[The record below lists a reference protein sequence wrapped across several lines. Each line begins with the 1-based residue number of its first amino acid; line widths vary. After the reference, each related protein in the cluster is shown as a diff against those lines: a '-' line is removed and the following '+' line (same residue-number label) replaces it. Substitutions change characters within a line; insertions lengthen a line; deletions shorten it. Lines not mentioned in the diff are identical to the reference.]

1 MKKKILSLLLVLG
14 LFLSGTI
21 LFTACG
27 EPKEKQAISLTYV
40 NASGEEIYSSYNTY
54 TYSKNLNVDIYDNVF
69 VKLTY
74 EDGSTN
80 TFDFD
85 DKQFAITIEYAPF
98 GDNVTTETLQSL
110 PSSDSY
116 KVGMYTIKHFYQKV
130 GAGINF
136 TVEQANYGAN
146 YALTSI
152 GTSGWDYIQAPT
164 LEDLIE
170 SAVVVD
176 SEGNELQLDMSDG
189 YPFSYMNIDKFNEI
203 KASINYTTTG
213 YSLPDTEQ
221 VQSLIEQNSNIYND
235 YAELYPGDYVFFASI
250 KESDNYGSVYT
261 TKGVK
266 VSVVKTV
273 LFVSSETQNN
283 IVRTYDLS
291 YETFEEVQNGIAISK
306 IFDLNSWTPG
316 NDVVLKDNHG
326 NSYTFDYFEL
336 TTNWASGT
344 PTTVNYNDEIKSYP
358 LQFVSTTICEDS
370 GETHKADG
378 FDITNIY
385 AKIGI
390 NIEPVI
396 IRTTLSERSY
406 TYPEYLNATNKN
418 NFRIVVDD
426 LGSELIEGADTANY
440 VNFEVKKDGNAVPSN
455 VTVVYS
461 NNNYYINIPQSS
473 IDLGT
478 YEAIITPK
486 YPNSC
491 IIHNETYSADQQTT
505 TIVVAN
511 PEIDIETISATIDP
525 DGKIKMEWAVRS
537 ENAADAFNTYIEDTN
552 IFDDFTLS
560 VAEGDDI
567 EQPYSGTATLSD
579 VEFTQR
585 IGDQMHAN
593 YGGTPSI
600 KNEDVLLITLTATVT
615 NLTHEYYNGVNLRI
629 QATSTSKFYNNLNSI
644 VYFSTDQY
652 VLLQDDYITKL
663 LGGKLN
669 QSTTESLESG
679 ETFTLATYIN
689 TDTLNNDYG
698 KWVITKDGQ
707 EVTNYSEEVT
717 ETTTFV
723 ITFEPKNEVAVRSI
737 EPIQLKIIVSQ

>member
-40 NASGEEIYSSYNTY
+40 NASGEEIYSYNTY

-74 EDGSTN
+74 DDGSTQS
-80 TFDFD
+80 FDFD

-152 GTSGWDYIQAPT
+152 GTSGWDFIQSPT

-170 SAVVVD
+170 DAVVVD
-176 SEGNELQLDMSDG
+176 SEGNELQLDTSDG
-189 YPFSYMNIDKFNEI
+189 YPFSYMGIDKFNEI

-221 VQSLIEQNSNIYND
+221 VQSLIELNSNTYDNN
-235 YAELYPGDYVFFASI
+235 AELYPGDYVFFASI

-266 VSVVKTV
+266 VSVEKTV

-358 LQFVSTTICEDS
+358 LQFVSTTICQDQYNSYEA
-370 GETHKADG
+370 KG

-385 AKIGI
+385 AKVGF
-390 NIEPVI
+390 NVEPVTI
-396 IRTTLSERSY
+396 GTTLNERSY

-418 NFRIVVDD
+418 NFRIVVND

-440 VNFEVKKDGNAVPSN
+440 VNFEVKKDGNTAPSD

-491 IIHNETYSADQQTT
+491 IIDNYSEDQQTT

-525 DGKIKMEWAVRS
+525 DGKMTMEWAVRCKNS
-537 ENAADAFNTYIEDTN
+537 FDTFYTYINTNN
-552 IFDDFTLS
+552 IFNNFTWS

-567 EQPYSGTATLSD
+567 MQEYLGEVTL
-579 VEFTQR
+579 VNIEFTQR

-600 KNEDVLLITLTATVT
+600 KNEDVLLITMTATVT
-615 NLTHEYYNGVNLRI
+615 NLTHEYGNGVNLRI

-644 VYFSTDQY
+644 VYFSTDRY

-663 LGGKLN
+663 LGGKLD
-669 QSTTESLESG
+669 QSTTETLKSG
-679 ETFTLATYIN
+679 ETFTLDTYIN
-689 TDTLNNDYG
+689 TNTLNNDYG

-707 EVTNYSEEVT
+707 EVTDYREEVT

>member
-40 NASGEEIYSSYNTY
+40 NASGEEIYSTYNTY

-74 EDGSTN
+74 DDGSTN

-116 KVGMYTIKHFYQKV
+116 KVGMYTIEHFYQKV

-152 GTSGWDYIQAPT
+152 GTSGWEYIQAPT

-189 YPFSYMNIDKFNEI
+189 HPFSYMDIDKFNEI

-221 VQSLIEQNSNIYND
+221 VQSLIEQYSDIYNN
-235 YAELYPGDYVFFASI
+235 YTEIYPGDYVFFANI
-250 KESDNYGSVYT
+250 EGSDNYGSVYT

-283 IVRTYDLS
+283 VVRTYDLN

-306 IFDLNSWTPG
+306 IFDTNSYATG
-316 NDVVLKDNHG
+316 DNVVLKDKHG
-326 NSYTFDYFEL
+326 NSYTFDYFDL
-336 TTNWASGT
+336 TTNWAFGT

-358 LQFVSTTICEDS
+358 LQFVSTTICEDN
-370 GETHKADG
+370 GETHNADG

-390 NIEPVI
+390 NVKPVI
-396 IRTTLSERSY
+396 IRTTLFERSY
-406 TYPEYLNATNKN
+406 TYQEYLNTTNKN

-426 LGSELIEGADTANY
+426 LGSEVIEGADTANY
-440 VNFEVKKDGNAVPSN
+440 VNFEVKKDGNAVPSD

-491 IIHNETYSADQQTT
+491 VINNDSYGGADKQTT

-511 PEIDIETISATIDP
+511 PEIDIEIVDSTIDP
-525 DGKIKMEWAVRS
+525 DGKITMEWAVRC
-537 ENAADAFNTYIEDTN
+537 ENLSDAFNTYINTNN
-552 IFDDFTLS
+552 IFNNFTWS

-567 EQPYSGTATLSD
+567 KHPYSGTATLSN
-579 VEFTQR
+579 VEFTQK
-585 IGDQMHAN
+585 IGDQMGDDGS
-593 YGGTPSI
+593 YV
-600 KNEDVLLITLTATVT
+600 KNEDVLLITMTATVT
-615 NLTHEYYNGVNLRI
+615 NLTNEYSNGVNLRI
-629 QATSTSKFYNNLNSI
+629 QANSTSKFYNNLNSI

-652 VLLQDDYITKL
+652 VLSQDDYITKL
-663 LGGKLN
+663 LGGKLD
-669 QSTTESLESG
+669 QSTTEKLVSG
-679 ETFTLATYIN
+679 EAFTLETYIN
-689 TDTLNNDYG
+689 PNTLNNDYG

-707 EVTNYSEEVT
+707 EVTDYKEEVT

-737 EPIQLKIIVSQ
+737 EPIQLKVIVSQ

>member
-40 NASGEEIYSSYNTY
+40 NASGEEIYSYNTY

-74 EDGSTN
+74 DDGSTN

-221 VQSLIEQNSNIYND
+221 VQSLIEQNSKTYDNYTEI
-235 YAELYPGDYVFFASI
+235 YPGDYVFFASI
-250 KESDNYGSVYT
+250 EGSDNYGSVYT

-266 VSVVKTV
+266 VSVVKTI

-283 IVRTYDLS
+283 VVRTYDLN

-306 IFDLNSWTPG
+306 IFDTNSYATG
-316 NDVVLKDNHG
+316 DNVVLKDNHG
-326 NSYTFDYFEL
+326 NSYTFDYFDL
-336 TTNWASGT
+336 TTNWAFGT

-358 LQFVSTTICEDS
+358 LQFVSTTICQDN

-396 IRTTLSERSY
+396 IRTTLFERSY
-406 TYPEYLNATNKN
+406 TYQEYLNTTNKN

-426 LGSELIEGADTANY
+426 LGLEVIEGADTANY
-440 VNFEVKKDGNAVPSN
+440 VNFEVKKDGNAVPSD

-491 IIHNETYSADQQTT
+491 IIQKGTYSADQQTT

-511 PEIDIETISATIDP
+511 PEIDIEIVNSTIDP
-525 DGKIKMEWAVRS
+525 DGKITMEWAVRS
-537 ENAADAFNTYIEDTN
+537 LNTLESGYSYLADTN
-552 IFDDFTLS
+552 IFNNFTWSPVDKAL
-560 VAEGDDI
+560 EIQD
-567 EQPYSGTATLSD
+567 YLGTATLSN
-579 VEFTQR
+579 VEFTQK
-585 IGDQMHAN
+585 IGNQMGFDSS
-593 YGGTPSI
+593 YV
-600 KNEDVLLITLTATVT
+600 KNEDVLLITMTATVT
-615 NLTHEYYNGVNLRI
+615 NLTHEFSNGVNLRI
-629 QATSTSKFYNNLNSI
+629 QANSTSKFYNNLNSI

-652 VLLQDDYITKL
+652 ILSQDDYITKL

-669 QSTTESLESG
+669 QSTTETLKSE
-679 ETFTLATYIN
+679 ETFTLDTYIN
-689 TDTLNNDYG
+689 TNTLNNDYG

-707 EVTNYSEEVT
+707 EVTDYSEEVT

>member
-74 EDGSTN
+74 DDGSTN

-176 SEGNELQLDMSDG
+176 SEGNELQLDTSDG
-189 YPFSYMNIDKFNEI
+189 YPFSYMDIDKFNEI

-221 VQSLIEQNSNIYND
+221 VQSLIEQNSKTYDNYTEI
-235 YAELYPGDYVFFASI
+235 YPGDYVFFASI
-250 KESDNYGSVYT
+250 EGSDNYGSVYT

-283 IVRTYDLS
+283 VVRTYDLN

-306 IFDLNSWTPG
+306 IFDTNSYATG
-316 NDVVLKDNHG
+316 DNVVLKDNHG
-326 NSYTFDYFEL
+326 NSYTFDYFDL

-344 PTTVNYNDEIKSYP
+344 PTTVNYTDGIKSYP
-358 LQFVSTTICEDS
+358 LQFVSTTICEDN
-370 GETHKADG
+370 GDQHKADG

-385 AKIGI
+385 ARIGI

-396 IRTTLSERSY
+396 IRTTLNERSY
-406 TYPEYLNATNKN
+406 TYPEYLKATNKN

-426 LGSELIEGADTANY
+426 LGLEVIEGADTADY
-440 VNFEVKKDGNAVPSN
+440 VNFEVKKDGNAVPSD

-491 IIHNETYSADQQTT
+491 IIDNDTYSADQQTT

-511 PEIDIETISATIDP
+511 PEIDIEITNSTIDP
-525 DGKIKMEWAVRS
+525 DGKITMEWAVRS
-537 ENAADAFNTYIEDTN
+537 LNTLESSYSYLADTN
-552 IFDDFTLS
+552 IFNNFTWS

-567 EQPYSGTATLSD
+567 EQSYSGTATLSD
-579 VEFTQR
+579 VEFTQK

-600 KNEDVLLITLTATVT
+600 KNEDVLLITMTATVT
-615 NLTHEYYNGVNLRI
+615 NLTNESGNGVNLRI
-629 QATSTSKFYNNLNSI
+629 QADSTSKFYNNLNSI
-644 VYFSTDQY
+644 VFFSTDRY
-652 VLLQDDYITKL
+652 VLSQDDYITTL
-663 LGGKLN
+663 LDGKLN
-669 QSTTESLESG
+669 QSTTEILKSN
-679 ETFTLATYIN
+679 ETFTLASYIN
-689 TDTLNNDYG
+689 TNTLNNAYG
-698 KWVITKDGQ
+698 KWVIKKGDQ
-707 EVTNYSEEVT
+707 EVTDYNEEVT
-717 ETTTFV
+717 ENTTFV
-723 ITFEPKNEVAVRSI
+723 ITFEPKNEVAVKSI
-737 EPIQLKIIVSQ
+737 EPIYLNIIVSQ